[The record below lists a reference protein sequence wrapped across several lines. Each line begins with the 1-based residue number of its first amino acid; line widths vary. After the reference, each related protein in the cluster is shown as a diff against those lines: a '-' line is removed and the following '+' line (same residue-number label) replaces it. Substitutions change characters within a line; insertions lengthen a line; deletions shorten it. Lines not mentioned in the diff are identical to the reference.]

1 MNEQNEIRNHL
12 AEKTAGWSWTSTMT
26 TMKNRIPEIIN
37 KSASRSNSN
46 INERLANKNIIP
58 LKNFQNCHNFC
69 TILHAILIF
78 EKYKQ

>member
-46 INERLANKNIIP
+46 VNERIANKNIIP
-58 LKNFQNCHNFC
+58 LKISKIV
-69 TILHAILIF
+69 TIFAILIF
-78 EKYKQ
+78 EKHKQ